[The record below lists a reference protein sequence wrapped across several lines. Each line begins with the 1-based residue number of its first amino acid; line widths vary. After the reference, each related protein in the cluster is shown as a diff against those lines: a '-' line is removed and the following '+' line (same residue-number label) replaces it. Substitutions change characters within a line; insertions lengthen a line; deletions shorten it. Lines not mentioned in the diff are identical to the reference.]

1 MTADTLRAQ
10 LALYW
15 VTDPAGMDEAT
26 WLQQVQAAVRG
37 GVSCVQ
43 LRSKTASTR
52 ELVRWG
58 HALKTLLAPHG
69 LPLVINDRLDVAL
82 AVNAEG
88 LHLGQSDLL
97 PADARRLMPA
107 GMWLGW
113 SIEQLD
119 QLELARA
126 QPVDYLAISPVF
138 ATPTKGDAAEPLGLA
153 GLRWARQ
160 HTALPLVAIGGMHAG
175 CLAEVVAAGA
185 DSVAVVRAIC
195 DAPDPEHAARVLRG
209 LVDGALALRAAPT
222 QARPEPKNGPKNG
235 PPPRLTVPRVLSIAG
250 SDSGG
255 GAGIQ
260 ADLKTIAALGCFGT
274 TAITAVTAQNTL
286 GVSGIHALPAEFLAR
301 QIDAVLSDIGADA
314 IKIGMLHDAAVVSVV
329 AQALGRHAVRHV
341 VLDPV
346 MVATS
351 GDVLMAPDTMGV
363 LVETLLPRVSLVTP
377 NLDELGLLCGQ
388 TIATEAQA
396 LDCAQ
401 QLLRRGARAV
411 LVKGGHLP
419 GDTVVDTLV
428 DAQGVRLRL
437 AAARIATHN
446 LHGTGCTLSSAIASF
461 LARGCTLDEAVTR
474 AHAYVRAALYAS
486 RQIHWGQGHGP
497 LNHTHAPMALITQL
511 VTQPITQPEPLHAA

>member
-1 MTADTLRAQ
+1 MTPHSLRAQ

-15 VTDPAGMDEAT
+15 VTDPAGRDEAT
-26 WLQQVQAAVRG
+26 WRQQVQAAVRG

-69 LPLVINDRLDVAL
+69 VPLVVNDRLDVAL

-185 DSVAVVRAIC
+185 DSVAVVRAIS
-195 DAPDPEHAARVLRG
+195 DAPDPEQAARVLRG
-209 LVDGALALRAAPT
+209 LVNGALALRAAQT
-222 QARPEPKNGPKNG
+222 QARTDPKNGPAL
-235 PPPRLTVPRVLSIAG
+235 RLTVPRVLSIAG

-301 QIDAVLSDIGADA
+301 QIDAVLDDIGADA

-388 TIATEAQA
+388 TIRTEAQA

-419 GDTVVDTLV
+419 GDTVVDTLM

-437 AAARIATHN
+437 AAARIATTN

-474 AHAYVRAALYAS
+474 AHAYVRAALQAS
-486 RQIHWGQGHGP
+486 HQIHWGQGHGP
-497 LNHTHAPMALITQL
+497 LNHTHAPVALI
-511 VTQPITQPEPLHAA
+511 TQPITQPETHHAA

>member
-1 MTADTLRAQ
+1 MTTADLRAQ

-15 VTDPAGMDEAT
+15 VTDPTGQHEST
-26 WLQQVQAAVRG
+26 WLEQVQAAVRG

-52 ELVRWG
+52 DLVRWG
-58 HALKTLLAPHG
+58 HALKSLLAPHG
-69 LPLVINDRLDVAL
+69 VPLVINDRLDVAL

-97 PADARRLMPA
+97 PVDARRLMPA

-119 QLELARA
+119 QLQLARE

-138 ATPTKGDAAEPLGLA
+138 ATPTKPDAAVPLGLA

-160 HTALPLVAIGGMHAG
+160 QTTLPLVAIGGMNSA
-175 CLAEVVAAGA
+175 CLADVIAAGA
-185 DSVAVVRAIC
+185 DSVAVVRAIS
-195 DAPDPEHAARVLRG
+195 DAPDPQAAARALRVR
-209 LVDGALALRAAPT
+209 VDTALAARSTPPGACNASERAH
-222 QARPEPKNGPKNG
+222 QSRM
-235 PPPRLTVPRVLSIAG
+235 TVPRVLSIAG

-260 ADLKTIAALGCFGT
+260 ADLKTMAALGCFGT

-286 GVSGIHALPAEFLAR
+286 GVSGIHVLPAEFLAR
-301 QIDAVLSDIGADA
+301 QIDAVLDDIGADA

-329 AQALGRHAVRHV
+329 AQALHRHAVRHV

-363 LVETLLPRVSLVTP
+363 LVESLLPRVSLVTP

-388 TIATEAQA
+388 TVTGEAQA

-401 QLLRRGARAV
+401 QLLAQGARAV

-419 GDTVVDTLV
+419 GDTVVDILV

-437 AAARIATHN
+437 AAPRIATTN

-461 LARGCTLDEAVTR
+461 LARGCGLDESVTR
-474 AHAYVRAALYAS
+474 AHAYVRAALQAS
-486 RQIHWGQGHGP
+486 RRIHWGQGHGP
-497 LNHTHAPMALITQL
+497 LNHTHAPVALITQL
-511 VTQPITQPEPLHAA
+511 ETRHAAA

>member
-1 MTADTLRAQ
+1 MTADNLRAQ

-15 VTDPAGMDEAT
+15 VTDPAGIAEAT

-43 LRSKTASTR
+43 LRNKTANTR
-52 ELVRWG
+52 DLVRWG
-58 HALKTLLAPHG
+58 LALKALLGPHG
-69 LPLVINDRLDVAL
+69 VPLVINDRLDVAL
-82 AVNAEG
+82 AVNADG

-97 PADARRLMPA
+97 PADARRLAPPS
-107 GMWLGW
+107 MWLGW
-113 SIEQLD
+113 SIEQLA
-119 QLELARA
+119 QLELARN

-138 ATPTKGDAAEPLGLA
+138 ATPTKTDIAEPLGIS

-160 HTALPLVAIGGMHAG
+160 QTTLPLVAIGSIN
-175 CLAEVVAAGA
+175 AESISDVVAAGA
-185 DSVAVVRAIC
+185 DSVAVARAIS
-195 DAPDPEHAARVLRG
+195 DAPDPQLAAQILRG
-209 LVDGALALRAAPT
+209 LVDSALAARGYRERAQTKTNVEPAP
-222 QARPEPKNGPKNG
+222 RI
-235 PPPRLTVPRVLSIAG
+235 TVPRVLSIAG

-274 TAITAVTAQNTL
+274 TAITALTAQNTL
-286 GVSGIHALPAEFLAR
+286 GVSGIHALPAEFLTR

-314 IKIGMLHDAAVVSVV
+314 IKIGMLHDAAVVSMV
-329 AQALGRHAVRHV
+329 AHAIGRHSVRHV

-351 GDVLMAPDTMGV
+351 GHVLMEPDTMGV
-363 LVETLLPRVSLVTP
+363 LVESLLPEVTLITP

-388 TIATEAQA
+388 TILTEPQA
-396 LDCAQ
+396 LDCAK
-401 QLLRRGARAV
+401 QLLRLGARAV
-411 LVKGGHLP
+411 LIKGGHLP

-428 DAQGVRLRL
+428 DTRGVRLRL
-437 AAARIATHN
+437 AAPRIASKN

-474 AHAYVRAALYAS
+474 AHAYVRAALEAS
-486 RQIHWGQGHGP
+486 RQIHWGQGYGP
-497 LNHTHAPMALITQL
+497 LNHTHAPVALITQ
-511 VTQPITQPEPLHAA
+511 TEPHHAH